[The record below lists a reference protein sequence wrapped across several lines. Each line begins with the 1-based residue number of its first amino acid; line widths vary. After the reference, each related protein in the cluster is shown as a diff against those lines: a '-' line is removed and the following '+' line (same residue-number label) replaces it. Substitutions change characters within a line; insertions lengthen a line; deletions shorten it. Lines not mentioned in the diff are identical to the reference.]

1 MTSCDLPYYYI
12 LNYNQVEIINMK
24 LMILPETKYPFDII
38 EVKCKLPLLLDL
50 YYADPDDVKTKNL
63 EVGDIVI
70 LSLPGNSR
78 RRLTFKPEQG
88 RPFFDSFNIFQDYNV
103 KPNIEIL
110 FDDESDIFA
119 TENGLQY
126 KRFMD

>member
-1 MTSCDLPYYYI
+1 MHIY
-12 LNYNQVEIINMK
+12 
-24 LMILPETKYPFDII
+24 
-38 EVKCKLPLLLDL
+38 L

-88 RPFFDSFNIFQDYNV
+88 GPFVDSFNIFQW
-103 KPNIEIL
+103 L
-110 FDDESDIFA
+110 
-119 TENGLQY
+119 
-126 KRFMD
+126 